1 MLFTIKIILL
11 MIVLAIQ
18 TRNISSGLREN
29 SLKKTWPELPRF
41 HRGVGGVGVGGCPP
55 CIFTTIQHQ
64 ITLLRK
70 KNHYLISTDAII
82 RKSRLCEC
90 GFDESFGI
98 VRSIIF
104 Y

>member
-1 MLFTIKIILL
+1 

-41 HRGVGGVGVGGCPP
+41 HRGAGGVGVGGCPS

-64 ITLLRK
+64 ITFIRK
-70 KNHYLISTDAII
+70 KITI
-82 RKSRLCEC
+82 
-90 GFDESFGI
+90 
-98 VRSIIF
+98 
-104 Y
+104 

>member
-1 MLFTIKIILL
+1 ML
-11 MIVLAIQ
+11 VLAIQ

-70 KNHYLISTDAII
+70 K
-82 RKSRLCEC
+82 KSLFNVYRRNYQK
-90 GFDESFGI
+90 I
-98 VRSIIF
+98 QVVRVWL
-104 Y
+104 